1 MCMKQGN
8 DMNKRIEQALNS
20 LDGVERAEPQPWLY
34 ARIMRK
40 LAVDDDK
47 TVWESIGS
55 FLSRPAVA
63 IVGLC
68 LILVLN
74 GFALFNEVNENDN
87 TSIISEQSVDSE
99 SLMASSSSFEYENLV
114 QP

>member
-1 MCMKQGN
+1 
-8 DMNKRIEQALNS
+8 
-20 LDGVERAEPQPWLY
+20 
-34 ARIMRK
+34 
-40 LAVDDDK
+40 
-47 TVWESIGS
+47 
-55 FLSRPAVA
+55 
-63 IVGLC
+63 
-68 LILVLN
+68 LN